1 MNDLIKRI
9 SVSDNGSNNYLV
21 EIDIKEKGKVITVPE
36 QWLVPSQNITTEISE
51 VPYFSKEVNSHIVNI
66 CVGKMPY
73 PPPYPLESGVIK
85 EGYTTIPH
93 FGVEFL
99 EIIESGNGLYDIT
112 IELNGIGVDKLLSMD
127 LLEPNSDAPVY
138 RILFDENGKS
148 TAGGR
153 FTLSQQALETV
164 KEYVFVVYDD
174 MERHPVMSSNI
185 EFSSFVLKIE

>member
-21 EIDIKEKGKVITVPE
+21 EIDIEENGKVITVPE

-66 CVGKMPY
+66 CIGKTPY
-73 PPPYPLESGVIK
+73 PPPGPSSVNVVEG
-85 EGYTTIPH
+85 GYTSIPH
-93 FGVEFL
+93 FGVSSL

-153 FTLSQQALETV
+153 FTLTQQALENG

-174 MERHPVMSSNI
+174 MERHPVMSPNV